1 MATFGRPRRSLMV
14 LAARAVGDSFLVR
27 RDPRVLIVVPACMVV
42 VAVQIL
48 DLRLM
53 TVVAVT
59 AFAYYWSAR
68 IPFGAVRSNWIFV
81 GLFVMCFATANGLVT
96 GAHRTERPANVI
108 FTVPLIDI
116 PVSAV
121 SVSYAVLIMLR
132 LMVIT
137 ATGFPLAFIV
147 RPGDLAVAVARLGVP
162 ARFAYG
168 VGLTFRFLPTMT
180 ASLQDTVSAQ
190 RLRGYEVTPTRN
202 PFRRF
207 RQLQPLI
214 VPTVVSAFIRA
225 EDVADALDLRGFGA
239 RHRTWV
245 RTLRFG
251 SVDFIVIGLAVLVA
265 IAASAATLSGHMP
278 GLWTPSGRR

>member
-1 MATFGRPRRSLMV
+1 MATVGRPRRSLIV
-14 LAARAVGDSFLVR
+14 LAVRAVGGSFLAR

-42 VAVQIL
+42 VSVQIL

-53 TVVAVT
+53 AVIAVVAV
-59 AFAYYWSAR
+59 AYYRSGR
-68 IPFGAVRSNWIFV
+68 IPFAAVRSNWIFV
-81 GLFVMCFATANGLVT
+81 GIFVMFLATANGLLT
-96 GAHRTERPANVI
+96 GAHRAGCPVNAF
-108 FTVPLIDI
+108 FTVPLIGI
-116 PVSAV
+116 PVSAA

-132 LMVIT
+132 LIVIT
-137 ATGFPLAFIV
+137 ASGFPLAVIV
-147 RPGDLAVAVARLGVP
+147 RPGDLAVAMARLGIP

-168 VGLTFRFLPTMT
+168 IGLTFRFLPAMT
-180 ASLQDTVSAQ
+180 TSLQETIAAQ

-239 RHRTWV
+239 RRRTWV
-245 RTLRFG
+245 RTLQFG
-251 SVDFIVIGLAVLVA
+251 GVDLVVIGLAVLVA
-265 IAASAATLSGHMP
+265 TAASAVTLSGHMP
-278 GLWTPSGRR
+278 GLWTPGC